1 MWFYATFT
9 VVHYLLPIT
18 VKNVLLCYIH
28 CGPLPSS
35 DNWKMWFY
43 AIFTVVHYLLPI
55 TVKNVV
61 LCYIHRG
68 PLPSSDNCEK
78 CGSMLH
84 SPLSLVRNMLLG
96 YTTLTII
103 IWLPSTALTIL
114 VLNGP
119 LTFSTSVSPSTLNT
133 VCTKNIHACCIY
145 VVGVLYS

>member
-9 VVHYLLPIT
+9 VVHCLLLIT
-18 VKNVLLCYIH
+18 
-28 CGPLPSS
+28 
-35 DNWKMWFY
+35 
-43 AIFTVVHYLLPI
+43 
-55 TVKNVV
+55 
-61 LCYIHRG
+61 
-68 PLPSSDNCEK
+68 EQ

-84 SPLSLVRNMLLG
+84 SPWSLVRKMVLG

-145 VVGVLYS
+145 VVGVLYSSQGIIMMKALQHFFFFFLTSVCGQYLNNKQTTTARQISLRWRKMPESDARNASHI